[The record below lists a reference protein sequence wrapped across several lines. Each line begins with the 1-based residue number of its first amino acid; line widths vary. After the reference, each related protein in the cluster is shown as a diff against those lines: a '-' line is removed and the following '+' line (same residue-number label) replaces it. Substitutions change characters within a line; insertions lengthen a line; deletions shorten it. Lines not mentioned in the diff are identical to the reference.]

1 MRSARLANIRH
12 RPPFAVLLALAGLA
26 GLPGSCA
33 PLPGDRAVVSVGGGG
48 MEITESRAADPAVV
62 FENGLTARKEEWNK
76 VFPEV
81 ARTNTV
87 FAYNRPGIGEN
98 PATVRPRDGATI
110 IEDLRALL
118 ASRNIRPPYVL
129 VGHSAGGLYM
139 QLYARRYPAEVAGLV
154 LVDSTHPEQ
163 FVAEGA
169 MKNRSTLAN
178 AIMAVGLP
186 ASSKAEFEAL
196 VETGREVLAAPPLS
210 TKVPAAILIAPDT
223 SGGAMADFDN
233 AKRRDFARL
242 YPGAAVLEA
251 GSSHN
256 VPQDQPQ
263 AVIDA
268 IRKVLAAR
276 PARPAPGTRPDKGGR
291 Q

>member
-62 FENGLTARKEEWNK
+62 F
-76 VFPEV
+76 EV